1 MPELLIQLTKRPD
14 GGAVLRCARA
24 DGSATWQRH
33 EGRQAAF
40 FTLHD
45 LTHYAVE
52 TGLGARHGFFGLV
65 ADGWAI
71 EDTGGKGSRGPLPK
85 EAVVVEH
92 VVGFLDVERA
102 TGAAWS
108 AAEFA
113 EQLALAGATP
123 DAELA
128 ARLTDDALNEVRER
142 RLALFARWAATAPG
156 EVLELPFDRAAPTR

>member
-1 MPELLIQLTKRPD
+1 MSELLIQLTRRAD
-14 GGAVLRCARA
+14 GGAVLRCVRA

-40 FTLHD
+40 FPLHD

-52 TGLGARHGFFGLV
+52 TVLGCRRGFFGLV
-65 ADGWAI
+65 AEGWGI
-71 EDTGGKGSRGPLPK
+71 EDTGGKGSRGPLPP

-92 VVGFLDVERA
+92 VVGLLDVEQA

-113 EQLALAGATP
+113 EQLALAGAAP
-123 DAELA
+123 DPELA
-128 ARLTDDALNEVRER
+128 ARLTDAALDGVRER
-142 RLALFARWAATAPG
+142 RLALFARWGATAPG
-156 EVLELPFDRAAPTR
+156 EALELTFDRAAPAP